1 MLNQQKFLTEE
12 ESMAVEASLLTAEEK
27 FLTRLTISS
36 WRLLELIAKDLDVS
50 IDSLNSQQIIAW
62 MEEDSKV
69 KREKGQEYGKLSW

>member
-1 MLNQQKFLTEE
+1 
-12 ESMAVEASLLTAEEK
+12 
-27 FLTRLTISS
+27 
-36 WRLLELIAKDLDVS
+36 LIAKDLDVS